1 MKPSPHKHLLA
12 GAAVALLVAGVGA
25 ARADN
30 VDEATNACKAKTTA
44 AQIGRLLDNNDMRSY
59 RKLVDSKTK
68 VGDCKP
74 LKAHTD
80 VKVDKRDGDLA
91 CVKAKGDRSCVWV
104 LETNLRITS
113 ERRQPVRQDYIA
125 CKTRLYLETGRKI
138 LAEND
143 QDAVKRFQIA
153 TNQSG
158 QCVALKK
165 AEQVDVERRDDKV
178 FCIRPPGED
187 QCYWTDSLALPPNIS
202 EEASSDGAGTTAR
215 SAARQTSRKKK

>member
-1 MKPSPHKHLLA
+1 MKPSPNTCLLA
-12 GAAVALLVAGVGA
+12 GAALALLVAGAAA

-30 VDEATNACKAKTTA
+30 VDEATTACKAKSTV
-44 AQIGRLLDNNDMRSY
+44 AQMGKMLDDNDMRSY

-80 VKVDKRDGDLA
+80 VKIDKHDGDLA
-91 CVKAKGDRSCVWV
+91 CVKAKGDRSCAWV

-138 LAEND
+138 LTDND

-158 QCVALKK
+158 QCLALKK
-165 AEQVDVERRDDKV
+165 DEQVDVERRDDKI
-178 FCIRPPGED
+178 FCVRPPGED
-187 QCYWTDSLALPPNIS
+187 QCYWTDSLALPPNIT
-202 EEASSDGAGTTAR
+202 EEASGDGGSSTAR
-215 SAARQTSRKKK
+215 TAARQTKRKK